1 MATYGK
7 MQRVLAV
14 MLVASFLL
22 TIAAFALPTPA
33 VAQYCWEQKD
43 HFGCYGCTYY
53 GNPGKGYDLY
63 ECCTTSGPL
72 HECDTLEGYC
82 FAC

>member
-33 VAQYCWEQKD
+33 VAQYCWHQYPGG
-43 HFGCYGCTYY
+43 GCGWCSYQ
-53 GNPGKGYDLY
+53 GNDGWGYLHQY
-63 ECCTTSGPL
+63 CCTTSGPL